1 MNDQELLEWY
11 EKAADFHKKRA
22 PGLLIAVAMIDSCT
36 SQLGA
41 VKDRLNAVCES
52 VSCLAD
58 VIMLM
63 SGCTIGNRYL
73 TVYGDIGRFALT
85 LFDRADGRGV
95 RAFIDLERISPDE
108 TPELYRFFYR
118 TRSAEVKAG
127 GEARLKSGEQVIK
140 EFLTVRN
147 KVVGLQNVQVER
159 FGKHDKPGAN
169 RCSQCGESFLQKNGA
184 TCCSICSG
192 ELSYY
197 RRMD

>member
-1 MNDQELLEWY
+1 MNDHELLEWY
-11 EKAADFHKKRA
+11 EKAADFHKKLA
-22 PGLLIAVAMIDSCT
+22 PGLLIAAAMIDSC
-36 SQLGA
+36 SSRLGA

-63 SGCTIGNRYL
+63 TGCTIGNRYL
-73 TVYGDIGRFALT
+73 TIHGDIGRFALT

-95 RAFIDLERISPDE
+95 RAFIDIDRISPDE

-127 GEARLKSGEQVIK
+127 GEARLKSGEQVIR
-140 EFLTVRN
+140 EFLTVRD

-159 FGKHDKPGAN
+159 FGKHDKPGAS
-169 RCSQCGESFLQKNGA
+169 RCPQCGESFLEKNGA
-184 TCCSICSG
+184 ACCSICSG
-192 ELSYY
+192 EFSYY
-197 RRMD
+197 RRTD